1 MESYSY
7 ELGATPHRP
16 GWMEFCDKHARTA
29 AEDFFASFLVYLKA
43 HPTSEF
49 RPREPSD
56 FAKKFVEFFVQHF
69 EYKINKNRFADENDT
84 IVKERVTDG
93 AGMWNGLDGNNDSRN
108 VSDNSLTDMNGFNG
122 LGSHASPRTP
132 SENGQPYSDQFNV
145 NEDSSQ
151 LNQSSLTAEASHS
164 TTVASPAL
172 KPKGSILK
180 RFSFRKIKQRGLFKQ
195 SSEEL
200 ELASGSSE
208 NYLRE
213 KHLNDQKQSKRNK
226 RHHKESKHKLV
237 PNLPHSVGEVKK
249 EGIVFVLTGEDSK
262 GKSRWEKTRLV
273 LLKTESNYLLEF
285 YSPPKSV
292 KPKSGLFCFLITEAR
307 VTTALEMPDHEHTFV
322 LKGQGTTEYV
332 IEATS
337 LTEMLSWLNELKVCI
352 APETVD
358 IIEPEEITP
367 ASRPR
372 LPSAPSGTVNRV
384 NSGSP
389 VLGPAHRSSS
399 QGSVSSNPPEIPPR
413 PAGSSPR
420 SFNYP
425 SGHEDHHDHGGSE
438 HNIDLMLREYPWFH
452 GTLSRLEA
460 AQLVLQQGASG
471 HGVFLV
477 RQSETRKGEYVLTF
491 NFQARAKHLRMTI
504 NNDGQCRVQ
513 HLWFNSIF
521 DMLEHFRTHPI
532 PLESGGTS
540 DVTLTDY
547 VVSLDRQLTPPR
559 GSPAPGSME
568 PRSNSN
574 PNLSSRGSNSG
585 GTGGDSRDIIV
596 ISGSIRAR
604 TESIENVMREHGQQ
618 HHGSQQ
624 GLGRAVENTYSFV

>member
-1 MESYSY
+1 MDSLSFDV
-7 ELGATPHRP
+7 GASPHRP
-16 GWMEFCDKHARTA
+16 GWMEFCDKHARTS
-29 AEDFFASFLVYLKA
+29 AEDFFESFLVFLKA

-49 RPREPSD
+49 RPREPID
-56 FAKKFVEFFVQHF
+56 YARKFVELFLQHF
-69 EYKINKNRFADENDT
+69 EHRINKGAHSKDNETARKEMAIEGPEMWLNRNEAGSESSAINGVDGPASLARSNHDDRDIFDDEHSVHNDAL
-84 IVKERVTDG
+84 EH
-93 AGMWNGLDGNNDSRN
+93 
-108 VSDNSLTDMNGFNG
+108 DNSGF
-122 LGSHASPRTP
+122 T
-132 SENGQPYSDQFNV
+132 SETQN
-145 NEDSSQ
+145 SSM
-151 LNQSSLTAEASHS
+151 
-164 TTVASPAL
+164 VSPAL
-172 KPKGSILK
+172 KSKGSILK

-195 SSEEL
+195 NSEEM
-200 ELASGSSE
+200 ELASGSSD
-208 NYLRE
+208 NYSRE
-213 KHLNDQKQSKRNK
+213 KHLNEQKQSKRNK
-226 RHHKESKHKLV
+226 RLHKESKHKLT

-249 EGIVFVLTGEDSK
+249 EGIVYVLTGEDSR

-273 LLKTESNYLLEF
+273 LLKTDTSYLLEF

-307 VTTALEMPDHEHTFV
+307 VTTALEMPDHEHAFV

-337 LTEMLSWLNELKVCI
+337 HSEMMSWLMELKVCI
-352 APETVD
+352 SPEPPRD
-358 IIEPEEITP
+358 IGEADDLGPS
-367 ASRPR
+367 ARPR
-372 LPSAPSGTVNRV
+372 LPSAPSGTINRV
-384 NSGSP
+384 NADSP
-389 VLGPAHRSSS
+389 VIGPSHRSSS

-425 SGHEDHHDHGGSE
+425 QGYDDHHDSISGE
-438 HNIDLMLREYPWFH
+438 YNIDQMLREYPWFH

-460 AQLVLQQGASG
+460 AQLVLQQGSTG

-504 NNDGQCRVQ
+504 NNEGQCRVQ

-547 VVSLDRQLTPPR
+547 VVSLDRQVTPPR
-559 GSPAPGSME
+559 GSPIPGSNME
-568 PRSNSN
+568 QRSNSN
-574 PNLSSRGSNSG
+574 PNLSARSHG
-585 GTGGDSRDIIV
+585 GGDTRDIIV
-596 ISGSIRAR
+596 ISGPVRA
-604 TESIENVMREHGQQ
+604 TTGSIEEVMREQGQQ

-624 GLGRAVENTYSFV
+624 GLHGRAVENHYSFV

>member
-1 MESYSY
+1 MDILSFDTNAS
-7 ELGATPHRP
+7 PHRP

-29 AEDFFASFLVYLKA
+29 AEDFFASFLVFLKA

-49 RPREPSD
+49 RPREPID
-56 FAKKFVEFFVQHF
+56 YARKFVEFFLEHF
-69 EYKINKNRFADENDT
+69 EYRANKNSHSHLDDT
-84 IVKERVTDG
+84 FQKGPVDG
-93 AGMWNGLDGNNDSRN
+93 AGLFTGGHHRN
-108 VSDNSLTDMNGFNG
+108 VSGDSRDMHGINGYNG
-122 LGSHASPRTP
+122 PRP
-132 SENGQPYSDQFNV
+132 RPAHEE
-145 NEDSSQ
+145 EDSF
-151 LNQSSLTAEASHS
+151 NENSSLGEGLSSEHTGLSAEPQNSS
-164 TTVASPAL
+164 NLASPAI
-172 KPKGSILK
+172 KSKGSILK
-180 RFSFRKIKQRGLFKQ
+180 RLSFRKIRQRGLFKQ
-195 SSEEL
+195 NSEEM

-213 KHLNDQKQSKRNK
+213 KHLSDQKQSKHSK
-226 RHHKESKHKLV
+226 RHHKESKHKMN
-237 PNLPHSVGEVKK
+237 PNLPHSFGELIKD
-249 EGIVFVLTGEDSK
+249 GIVYVLTGEDSK

-273 LLKTESNYLLEF
+273 LVKSESGYLLEF
-285 YSPPKSV
+285 YSPPKEV
-292 KPKSGLFCFLITEAR
+292 KPKSGLFCVMITEAR
-307 VTTALEMPDHEHTFV
+307 VTTALEMPDHEHAFV

-337 LTEMLSWLNELKVCI
+337 LSEMRSWLTVLKTCI
-352 APETVD
+352 SPER
-358 IIEPEEITP
+358 P
-367 ASRPR
+367 AEAAESEDLSPSGRPR
-372 LPSAPSGTVNRV
+372 LPSAPSGTSTRTTD
-384 NSGSP
+384 SP
-389 VLGPAHRSSS
+389 AFGPGHRSAS
-399 QGSVSSNPPEIPPR
+399 QTSMSSNPPEIPPR

-425 SGHEDHHDHGGSE
+425 SGFEDHDHGQDE
-438 HNIDLMLREYPWFH
+438 YNIDQMLREYPWFH

-460 AQLVLQQGASG
+460 AQLVLQQGAVG

-521 DMLEHFRTHPI
+521 DMLEHFRSHPI

-547 VVSLDRQLTPPR
+547 VVTLDRHMTPPR
-559 GSPAPGSME
+559 GSPVPGTLE
-568 PRSNSN
+568 QRSSSN
-574 PNLSSRGSNSG
+574 PNISTRGD
-585 GTGGDSRDIIV
+585 TRDIIV

-604 TESIENVMREHGQQ
+604 TESIENVMREQNQQ

-624 GLGRAVENTYSFV
+624 GLHGRAVENHYSFV